1 MSIMAKDSEILS
13 SGGASAARPE
23 ESAARTQPVALEVPV
38 SVNGARTV
46 GGSDKREPFSE
57 ATKTVLIFATGAV
70 IRLGSTVAAGQL
82 LFLTNDNTKKEV
94 VCQVVKSRH
103 YSGVSGYVELEF
115 TEPATGFWG
124 MRFPAE
130 RPGALQANP
139 GTAKG
144 APTTQKS
151 VPAGP
156 PSSPVTS
163 KPEMTKASTPAVSA
177 LSTAPGK
184 PASVPCVPA
193 TTASDTDELKREAA
207 RLQDQL
213 SGVLFADGPGRSKQ
227 GHESSAERPASE
239 AKAKI
244 IEMPG
249 KADTP
254 TSAAGPQ
261 NPGPSARAESKPRPD
276 LTAGEVK
283 IPAWL
288 EPLARNASIPA
299 PPDEPQTN
307 IAEAVDEAPAAEE
320 APAILNEGVRD
331 AETPGISGFST
342 DISTPTFSGQIFG
355 DPHTGEFDAREKRS
369 GKGVL
374 IGLLAAGVIA
384 AAAGGVW
391 YFKLWPPA
399 SGQAPSNP
407 PVFATLPPANRTN
420 DANAQ
425 AVQEKAQPSLATE
438 EASARSAVRQ
448 PAVEPLRTA
457 SAGSPPIVNA
467 REKERIASSRNPES
481 ANATPVEPV
490 EQQKK
495 PALGQVKLA
504 TPMVNAKGVS
514 AEDVAAPH
522 FGSGAPL
529 SGDPANAGL
538 MAGSSSEP
546 AAPVPV
552 GGEVRSA
559 RLLHGIPPV
568 YPPIAKSQRISGDV
582 KLDALVDATGHV
594 TTMKIVSGPVL
605 LHQAAMDAVHQW
617 RYQPAMLDGKPV
629 PMHLTVTVQF
639 RLQ

>member
-1 MSIMAKDSEILS
+1 MSMMAKDSEVLS
-13 SGGASAARPE
+13 SGGSGAARPE

-46 GGSDKREPFSE
+46 EGSDKREPFSE

-103 YSGVSGYVELEF
+103 YNGVSGYVELEF
-115 TEPATGFWG
+115 TEPASGFWG

-139 GTAKG
+139 GPAKS
-144 APTTQKS
+144 APSAQKS
-151 VPAGP
+151 VSAGAPSGPAAA
-156 PSSPVTS
+156 
-163 KPEMTKASTPAVSA
+163 KPEGIKATTPAVSPV
-177 LSTAPGK
+177 STSLPK
-184 PASVPCVPA
+184 PASAPSVPA
-193 TTASDTDELKREAA
+193 MTASDTDELKREAA

-213 SGVLFADGPGRSKQ
+213 SGLLFADGSGRK

-239 AKAKI
+239 TKAKV

-249 KADTP
+249 KADAP
-254 TSAAGPQ
+254 ISAPASQ
-261 NPGPSARAESKPRPD
+261 NLAPSARTELKPRPD

-299 PPDEPQTN
+299 PPEEPQTN
-307 IAEAVDEAPAAEE
+307 IAEAVEEAPAAEE
-320 APAILNEGVRD
+320 APAILNEGVQD

-342 DISTPTFSGQIFG
+342 DISTPTFGGQIFG

-399 SGQAPSNP
+399 SGQTPSNP
-407 PVFATLPPANRTN
+407 PVFATLPPADRTN
-420 DANAQ
+420 DANIQ
-425 AVQEKAQPSLATE
+425 AVQEKARPSAATE
-438 EASARSAVRQ
+438 EPSPRSANRQ
-448 PAVEPLRTA
+448 PAAEPLRTA
-457 SAGSPPIVNA
+457 SAGNPPPVVNA
-467 REKERIASSRNPES
+467 REKERIASNRNAEARDVVP
-481 ANATPVEPV
+481 AEPV

-495 PALGQVKLA
+495 PALGNVKLA
-504 TPMVNAKGVS
+504 APTVNANGTS

-522 FGSGAPL
+522 FGSGAPVN
-529 SGDPANAGL
+529 GDSANAGL
-538 MAGSSSEP
+538 IAGGSSEP
-546 AAPVPV
+546 TAPVPV
-552 GGEVRSA
+552 GGDVKSA
-559 RLLHGIPPV
+559 RLLHGVPPV

-582 KLDALVDATGHV
+582 KMDALVDPTGHV

-605 LHQAAMDAVHQW
+605 LHQAAKDAVRQW

>member
-1 MSIMAKDSEILS
+1 MSTMAKDSEILS
-13 SGGASAARPE
+13 PGGAGAARPE

-46 GGSDKREPFSE
+46 EGSDKREPFSE
-57 ATKTVLIFATGAV
+57 ATKTVLIFASGAV

-115 TEPATGFWG
+115 TEPASGFWG

-130 RPGALQANP
+130 RPGALHASP
-139 GTAKG
+139 GIAKS
-144 APTTQKS
+144 APSTPKS
-151 VPAGP
+151 VSGGS
-156 PSSPVTS
+156 PSSPATA
-163 KPEMTKASTPAVSA
+163 KPEIIKASAPAVSPI
-177 LSTAPGK
+177 STSVPK
-184 PASVPCVPA
+184 PASVLSPA
-193 TTASDTDELKREAA
+193 AATSDAEELKREAA

-213 SGVLFADGPGRSKQ
+213 SGVLFADGPGHSKP
-227 GHESSAERPASE
+227 GREGSTERPAGETKS
-239 AKAKI
+239 KV

-249 KADTP
+249 KAEAP
-254 TSAAGPQ
+254 TSAPGSQ
-261 NPGPSARAESKPRPD
+261 NPASAVPAELKPRPD

-299 PPDEPQTN
+299 PAEEPQTN
-307 IAEAVDEAPAAEE
+307 IAEVIEPAPVAEE
-320 APAILNEGVRD
+320 APAIPNEGVRET
-331 AETPGISGFST
+331 ETPGISGFSA
-342 DISTPTFSGQIFG
+342 DISTPTFGGQIFG
-355 DPHTGEFDAREKRS
+355 DPHSGEFDAREKRS
-369 GKGVL
+369 GSGVL
-374 IGLLAAGVIA
+374 IGLLAAGLLA

-407 PVFATLPPANRTN
+407 QVFATLPPADRTN
-420 DANAQ
+420 
-425 AVQEKAQPSLATE
+425 
-438 EASARSAVRQ
+438 EASAQAAQEKPPVSFASKESSPRSTVRQ
-448 PAVEPLRTA
+448 AAVEPPRTA
-457 SAGSPPIVNA
+457 PGVEPPPMVNA
-467 REKERIASSRNPES
+467 RERERIASSRNLES

-495 PALGQVKLA
+495 PALGKVKLA
-504 TPMVNAKGVS
+504 APTVNANGAG

-522 FGSGAPL
+522 FGSGAPAI
-529 SGDPANAGL
+529 GDAANAG
-538 MAGSSSEP
+538 MIAGGSGEP

-552 GGEVRSA
+552 GGDVKSA
-559 RLLHGIPPV
+559 RLLHGVPPV

-582 KLDALVDATGHV
+582 KMDALVDPTGRV

-605 LHQAAMDAVHQW
+605 LHQAAKDAVRQW